1 MCVYVGVWVCLQDR
15 GEIKKAAETK
25 KVAKELKKQ
34 IRKVTDWRGHS
45 EIEARGDEE
54 QIIRGVTHTHLPA
67 ETLSLLSSAWTAEP
81 IYLIRMA
88 L

>member
-34 IRKVTDWRGHS
+34 IRKVTD
-45 EIEARGDEE
+45 
-54 QIIRGVTHTHLPA
+54 
-67 ETLSLLSSAWTAEP
+67 
-81 IYLIRMA
+81 
-88 L
+88 